1 MRSWGSALPAIRNE
15 IGLKPGLFCLS
26 LIPGLKTG
34 ATEESVRMSV
44 RGVETLLNAREP
56 KQHDGAL

>member
-1 MRSWGSALPAIRNE
+1 VKANAELGLRAPGDKRGNWAEAL
-15 IGLKPGLFCLS
+15 FFLS

-44 RGVETLLNAREP
+44 REVETPLNAREP
-56 KQHDGAL
+56 